1 MYYKELTES
10 ETLVMK
16 CIWEAEGEISV
27 QEIIDR
33 VAETYGK
40 VMKRTTA
47 STFILRLRDKSYI
60 EGRQDG
66 RNVYYRPLVSE
77 EDYKRSRAKDY
88 LEFWYN
94 GSLTKALATLCE
106 SADMP
111 EQRYEKVMSI
121 IDGLE

>member
-77 EDYKRSRAKDY
+77 VDYKRSRAKDY
-88 LEFWYN
+88 LDFWYN
-94 GSLTKALATLCE
+94 GSVTKALATLCE

-121 IDGLE
+121 IDELE